1 MNGRAATFTM
11 VHCAETNAEARRNAE
26 ASIIWYF
33 RRSIELI
40 GSLAAWQEGRDLG
53 TLRLHPGAPRP
64 RHLRDVTFDMLDEM
78 DAVIVGD
85 PERCIER
92 VRRYRE
98 AGCDQLLCLM
108 QPYAIPPDEGH
119 ALDRALRAHVIPAF
133 R

>member
-1 MNGRAATFTM
+1 M
-11 VHCAETNAEARRNAE
+11 
-26 ASIIWYF
+26 WYF

-40 GSLAAWQEGRDLG
+40 GSLAVWQEGRDLG
-53 TLRLHPGAPRP
+53 SYAYTQALRDLNV
-64 RHLRDVTFDMLDEM
+64 RDVTFDLLDGM

-85 PERCIER
+85 PERCVAK

-108 QPYAIPPDEGH
+108 QPYSIPSDKVMTSIELFG
-119 ALDRALRAHVIPAF
+119 RHVIPAF